1 MEALNALDET
11 GIHAGFV
18 NGDGLYM
25 TGILGGFV
33 RGGGLHMTGILDG
46 TDPRAT

>member
-18 NGDGLYM
+18 NGDGLY
-25 TGILGGFV
+25 I
-33 RGGGLHMTGILDG
+33 RSILDG
-46 TDPRAT
+46 TGSAAS